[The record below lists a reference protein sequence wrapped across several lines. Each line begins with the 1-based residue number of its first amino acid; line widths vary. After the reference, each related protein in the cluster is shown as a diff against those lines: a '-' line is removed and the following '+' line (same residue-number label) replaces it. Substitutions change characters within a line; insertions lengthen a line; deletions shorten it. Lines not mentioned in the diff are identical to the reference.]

1 MHIHRRIF
9 LQSSFCIPALA
20 LPNWVFA
27 DDNFWPRV
35 FAAMPADLAQKASNP
50 EYRVQILSQC
60 RKKNTDARWQ
70 TKSWQLTPQQWF
82 STASVAKMP
91 IALLACEKFAALGF
105 DLSAKIGFTQPPIGG
120 EWPEDEPQFESLER
134 TLTRIFTISENPP
147 FNRLYDFL
155 GVDAMNER
163 LNALGYPSARLIS
176 RMSAPVVDNHRTR
189 AGMVLNAKGVPV
201 YEFAERIGTPRVFA
215 YGDALIGKG
224 FLKDSGELITGPHD
238 FSKTNF
244 ISLSDTQQM
253 LKAIVDP
260 ASVPEHQRWAIPE
273 LMRDQVL
280 QIMAM
285 LPRQSTD
292 PIYPEA
298 EYPDGYGRFFILG
311 DVKTRKPES
320 LTLIGKVGEAYG
332 YLTDVEYITDA
343 KSDWE
348 CYLSANIYVN
358 ADGIFNDDKY
368 EYESIGYPFLAA
380 LGRAVW
386 QVVNN
391 K

>member
-1 MHIHRRIF
+1 MPKWA
-9 LQSSFCIPALA
+9 SGT
-20 LPNWVFA
+20 
-27 DDNFWPRV
+27 DNFWSRV
-35 FAAMPADLAQKASNP
+35 FTAMPASLAAYASDP
-50 EYRVQILSQC
+50 EFRVQILCQY
-60 RKKNTDARWQ
+60 RKKNSRTQWQ
-70 TKSWQLTPQQWF
+70 KTSWQLTPKQWF

-91 IALLACEKFAALGF
+91 IALLACEKFAALGL
-105 DLSAKIGFTQPPIGG
+105 DLSAKIGFTQVPIGG
-120 EWPEDEPQFESLER
+120 EWPADEPAYETLER

-163 LNALGYPSARLIS
+163 LQAMDYPTARLIS
-176 RMSAPVVDNHRTR
+176 RMSAPVVDNDRTR
-189 AGMVLNAKGVPV
+189 AGMVLNSKDELI
-201 YEFAERIGTPRVFA
+201 YTFSERVGKPRVFA

-224 FLKDSGELITGPHD
+224 FLKDSGELIVGPHN
-238 FSKTNF
+238 FSKTNYL
-244 ISLSDTQQM
+244 SLSNTQQM

-260 ASVPEHQRWAIPE
+260 TSVPSNQRWAIPE
-273 LMRDQVL
+273 SMRQQIL
-280 QIMAM
+280 KIMAM
-285 LPRQSTD
+285 MPRQSTD

-298 EYPDGYGRFFILG
+298 EYPDGYCRFFILG
-311 DVKTRKPES
+311 DVKTRKPDS
-320 LTLIGKVGEAYG
+320 MTLIGKVGEAYG
-332 YLTDVEYITDA
+332 YLTDVEYITDT

-386 QVVNN
+386 QVVQSAD
-391 K
+391 